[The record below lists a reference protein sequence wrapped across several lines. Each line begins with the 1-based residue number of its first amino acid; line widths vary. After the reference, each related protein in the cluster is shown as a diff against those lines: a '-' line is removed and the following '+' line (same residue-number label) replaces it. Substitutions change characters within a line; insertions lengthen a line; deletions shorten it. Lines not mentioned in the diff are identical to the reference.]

1 MRGRRVRLSLARR
14 LMSDA
19 MHFGKRTPLVVVR
32 RAVKIAGVLEARKAA
47 ATRVSLGAI
56 MVKAYAL
63 TADAFPE
70 LRQVYLK
77 YPLPHMYEYPVSFAN
92 VTVERVVD
100 GEQVVLG
107 RLIRNPSAL
116 PLTEI
121 TRILKHANTA
131 PLNEIKDFALA
142 LKVAR
147 LPLLV
152 RRALWW
158 LMLNIGRKR
167 ANFLGTFGISAMPL
181 RDFEALYS
189 PSSWTTFAA
198 YTFGMLGSEDSLIVT
213 LAFDHRV
220 IDAAQSARIL
230 AKLEAVLGDA
240 IVNELKAEHRVIHS
254 ERGRP

>member
-1 MRGRRVRLSLARR
+1 
-14 LMSDA
+14 
-19 MHFGKRTPLVVVR
+19 MHFGKRTPLLVVR
-32 RAVKIAGVLEARKAA
+32 RAVKIASALEARKAA

-77 YPLPHMYEYPVSFAN
+77 YPLPHMYEYPESFAN
-92 VTVERVVD
+92 VTIERVVD

-121 TRILKHANTA
+121 DRILKHANTA
-131 PLNEIKDFALA
+131 PLTEIKDFALS
-142 LKVAR
+142 LRVAR
-147 LPLLV
+147 MPLLV

-158 LMLNIGRKR
+158 LALNIGRKR
-167 ANFLGTFGISAMPL
+167 ANFLGTFGMSAMPL
-181 RDFEALYS
+181 RNFEGIYS
-189 PSSWTTFAA
+189 PTSWTTLVG
-198 YTFGMLGSEDSLIVT
+198 YSFGMLDSEDSLIVI
-213 LAFDHRV
+213 LLCDHRV

-230 AKLEAVLGDA
+230 AKLEAVLADA
-240 IVNELKAEHRVIHS
+240 IVKELQAERRSS
-254 ERGRP
+254 EA

>member
-1 MRGRRVRLSLARR
+1 
-14 LMSDA
+14 
-19 MHFGKRTPLVVVR
+19 
-32 RAVKIAGVLEARKAA
+32 
-47 ATRVSLGAI
+47 VSLSAI

-77 YPLPHMYEYPVSFAN
+77 YPVPHVYEYPESFAN

-100 GEQVVLG
+100 GEHMVLG

-121 TRILKHANTA
+121 TRILKHASTA
-131 PLNEIKDFALA
+131 PLNEIKEFAMA
-142 LKVAR
+142 LRVAR

-152 RRALWW
+152 RRTLWW

-167 ANFLGTFGISAMPL
+167 ANFLGTFGMSGMPL

-189 PSSWTTFAA
+189 PTSWTTIVA
-198 YTFGMLGSEDSLIVT
+198 YSFGMLDRDDALVVALG
-213 LAFDHRV
+213 FDHRI
-220 IDAAQSARIL
+220 IDGAQSGRIL
-230 AKLEAVLGDA
+230 AKLEAVLRGA
-240 IVNELKAEHRVIHS
+240 IVKELRAER
-254 ERGRP
+254 RLPDA

>member
-14 LMSDA
+14 LMTDA
-19 MHFGKRTPLVVVR
+19 MHFGKKTPLAVVR
-32 RAVKIAGVLEARKAA
+32 RAVKIGSVLEARKAA

-70 LRQVYLK
+70 MRQVYLK
-77 YPLPHMYEYPVSFAN
+77 YPLPHLYEYPESIAS
-92 VTVERVVD
+92 VTIERVVD
-100 GEQVVLG
+100 GEHVVLG

-121 TRILKHANTA
+121 TRILKHANEA
-131 PLNEIKDFALA
+131 PLEEIKEFAMA

-147 LPLLV
+147 LPLIL

-158 LMLNIGRKR
+158 LGLNIGRKR
-167 ANFLGTFGISAMPL
+167 ANFLGTFGMSAMPL
-181 RDFEALYS
+181 RNFEGVYA
-189 PSSWTTFAA
+189 PTSWTTFFV
-198 YTFGMLGSEDSLIVT
+198 YSFGLRNRDDSLV
-213 LAFDHRV
+213 AGFGFDHRV
-220 IDAAQSARIL
+220 IDAAQSGRIL

-240 IVNELKAEHRVIHS
+240 IVNELRA
-254 ERGRP
+254 ERGARQNAE